1 MTHVAEDAP
10 KTASGT
16 QLLDKALDMID
27 LVERSSQRLT
37 ATTIAQVS
45 GYPKPTVN
53 RILSALV
60 RRGFLAMDRRDQ
72 SYELGMRFTQLAAA
86 LRRSHHLV
94 TLVEEQLIA
103 LSLRTGETISLGV
116 AEPTAVRIVGR
127 YHMGLEAVP
136 GGPTGA
142 KRPYHASAIGK
153 AILSGM
159 PEKLA
164 QRHIARAHFE
174 RFTASTIGRRDTL
187 ITDLQLTR
195 ARGHA
200 LDDEEILPGV
210 RCVAVPIFAT
220 DGKVV
225 AAVSVSAPVHR
236 MPEERMT
243 EIVVAL
249 NTIAAE
255 AAKRLH
261 VPHNDD
267 LSDAGIVCLRSGGL
281 FRPAAI
287 AAVADQILVV
297 DAAAPA
303 VYAFSTDGSLLD
315 TRPLSWLPSA
325 AAIAPD
331 GAIMLAREESIE
343 HLAADG
349 PARSV
354 KLANTITALAFA
366 PGGQGYAVDVTGSV
380 LDARSGQHLFDVE
393 AGAQAIAISG
403 TTLCALA
410 GDGQTLDFRD
420 LASGRLEKRITFN
433 GAPDRRA
440 ALAASAHHVWR
451 AGSTEWQIARI
462 DIATGTIRQIASP
475 ERGIAAIAVQDN
487 DLLLAGANLHAVLFD
502 KAKHLAGS
510 LYRVAGAANA

>member
-1 MTHVAEDAP
+1 MTNLTEDAP

-37 ATTIAQVS
+37 ATTIAQAT

-94 TLVEEQLIA
+94 TLVEEQLIT

-164 QRHIARAHFE
+164 QRHIARTHFE
-174 RFTASTIGRRDTL
+174 RFTAGTIGQRDTL
-187 ITDLQLTR
+187 MADLQLTR

-210 RCVAVPIFAT
+210 RCVAVPIFAM

-236 MPEERMT
+236 MPEERMA
-243 EIVVAL
+243 EIVAAL
-249 NTIAAE
+249 NAIAAE

-261 VPHNDD
+261 VPYGDD
-267 LSDAGIVCLRSGGL
+267 VSDAGIVYLRSGGL

-297 DAAAPA
+297 DVAAPA
-303 VYAFSTDGSLLD
+303 IYAFSTDGSLLD
-315 TRPLSWLPSA
+315 TRPLSWLPTA

-349 PARSV
+349 STQSV
-354 KLANTITALAFA
+354 KLANAITALAFA
-366 PGGQGYAVDVTGSV
+366 PSGQGYALDVTGNV
-380 LDARSGQHLFDVE
+380 LDAHSGQHLFNVE
-393 AGAQAIAISG
+393 AGAQAIAVSG
-403 TTLCALA
+403 KMLCVLA
-410 GDGQTLDFRD
+410 GDGQALDFHD
-420 LASGRLEKRITFN
+420 LASGRLEKRISFN

-440 ALAASAHHVWR
+440 ALAASVRHVWR
-451 AGSTEWQIARI
+451 GAEWQIDRI
-462 DIATGTIRQIASP
+462 DIATGTIRQITSP

-510 LYRVAGAANA
+510 LYRIAGAANA